1 MLARRFAIVILAASA
16 MTAATPARSEV
27 LSGSITFNLIEKPTN
42 NKNIFGTTFSS
53 GTVTNWGNNYMKYQ
67 LMLSSSTS
75 YEFTSMYTQV
85 FANKGNQNTNPG
97 NALRV
102 AMFDVDPTVSGSFVS
117 DSNALFRTNLNQ
129 AAVSPTFTQYLIG
142 PATEGAFPYIIVG
155 PDPLVYYLM
164 LYAEGSVANQGY
176 GLKIDSV
183 LRDVQFYAPD
193 DPDLEVQYANSSG
206 TYFTADNNFVP
217 VPEPNVPLSAA
228 AASGAIACLALRR
241 SLRFRRCRGRESDQS
256 LGLPGPACG

>member
-1 MLARRFAIVILAASA
+1 MSSRRC
-16 MTAATPARSEV
+16 TPRC
-27 LSGSITFNLIEKPTN
+27 G
-42 NKNIFGTTFSS
+42 
-53 GTVTNWGNNYMKYQ
+53 
-67 LMLSSSTS
+67 
-75 YEFTSMYTQV
+75 
-85 FANKGNQNTNPG
+85 NKGNQNTITG

-102 AMFDVDPTVSGSFVS
+102 AMFDLDATISGSFVS
-117 DSNALFRTNLNQ
+117 DANALFRTNLNQ

-193 DPDLEVQYANSSG
+193 DPDLEVQYANSAG
-206 TYFTADNNFVP
+206 QYFTADNNFVP
-217 VPEPNVPLSAA
+217 VPEPSGLVPASAA
-228 AASGAIACLALRR
+228 VSGLAIYLAGRR
-241 SLRFRRCRGRESDQS
+241 RHRPRRT
-256 LGLPGPACG
+256 